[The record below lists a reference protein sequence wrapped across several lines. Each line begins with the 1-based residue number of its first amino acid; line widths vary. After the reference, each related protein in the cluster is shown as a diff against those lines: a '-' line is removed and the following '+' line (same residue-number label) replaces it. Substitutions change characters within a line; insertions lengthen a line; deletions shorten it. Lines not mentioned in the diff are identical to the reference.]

1 MNGTNKTLQAAG
13 LSRRAIL
20 KGAAAL
26 AGTAAGAGALGGF
39 PTVWAQNPITLRQFG
54 TGVSNLNAI
63 AEKCKADLGITL
75 DRVNVKATTT
85 EGLGFTGR
93 REGIAAQAM
102 ASVRLAAKLL

>member
-1 MNGTNKTLQAAG
+1 MSESSKTAKAAMI
-13 LSRRAIL
+13 SRRSML

-26 AGTAAGAGALGGF
+26 AGAAAGTGALGGF

-75 DRVNVKATTT
+75 EMTALDSDATAQRSVTQP
-85 EGLGFTGR
+85 EIGR
-93 REGIAAQAM
+93 AH
-102 ASVRLAAKLL
+102 